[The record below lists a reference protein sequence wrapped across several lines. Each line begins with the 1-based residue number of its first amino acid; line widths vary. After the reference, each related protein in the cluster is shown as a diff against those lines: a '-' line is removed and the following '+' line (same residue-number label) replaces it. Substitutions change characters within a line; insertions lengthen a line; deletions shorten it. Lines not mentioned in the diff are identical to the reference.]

1 MPKCDTVKLRQEL
14 HYWNS
19 KRIEAGLEIC
29 ALCENCN
36 ELCRPPKKL
45 VKGSL
50 PENILRHC
58 LGTIMRNGTNI
69 SIICERCNYDKHIS
83 GDMGDYMNIDMSPSA
98 EGGTTEHR
106 DMCVIGIYGSRMCGA
121 TTLKGKPCK
130 KKANSTGFCA
140 THCSK

>member
-1 MPKCDTVKLRQEL
+1 MPKNDATKLKQEIE
-14 HYWNS
+14 YWRYKSN
-19 KRIEAGLEIC
+19 IGGLEIC
-29 ALCENCN
+29 AHCENCN

-45 VKGSL
+45 VKDSL
-50 PENILRHC
+50 PENILRHR

-69 SIICERCNYDKHIS
+69 SIICADCNYEKHIS
-83 GDMGDYMNIDMSPSA
+83 GDMGDYMNVDMNPSA
-98 EGGTTEHR
+98 EGDTTEHR

-121 TTLKGKPCK
+121 TTLKNKPCK